1 MTTFLG
7 KLPPLRHASSS
18 PLPPKNQQI
27 PRSADPLIFPYLLP
41 FLIKMEL
48 LSLFLF
54 LLPELAFSQIH
65 PGEKEDA
72 LKIHK
77 LIADY
82 SLARETRDTALLR
95 NILTEDVDQLI
106 SSGEWRNGIQA
117 AIDGMLRS
125 STTNPGSRK
134 LQVEKIK
141 FLSDEIALV
150 DCRYSIISQNGNER
164 NMWSSFTVIFQ
175 KNQWEITAIRN
186 MNPSGS

>member
-1 MTTFLG
+1 M
-7 KLPPLRHASSS
+7 KY
-18 PLPPKNQQI
+18 
-27 PRSADPLIFPYLLP
+27 LIW
-41 FLIKMEL
+41 I
-48 LSLFLF
+48 FLF
-54 LLPELAFSQIH
+54 IPTLAFSQIH

-77 LIADY
+77 LIEDY

-95 NILTEDVDQLI
+95 NILTEDVDQLV

-134 LQVEKIK
+134 LHVEKIK

-150 DCRYSIISQNGNER
+150 DCRYIITSSTGEDR
-164 NMWSSFTVIFQ
+164 NLWSSFTVIFHR
-175 KNQWEITAIRN
+175 KSWKISAIRN
-186 MNPSGS
+186 MSPSRN